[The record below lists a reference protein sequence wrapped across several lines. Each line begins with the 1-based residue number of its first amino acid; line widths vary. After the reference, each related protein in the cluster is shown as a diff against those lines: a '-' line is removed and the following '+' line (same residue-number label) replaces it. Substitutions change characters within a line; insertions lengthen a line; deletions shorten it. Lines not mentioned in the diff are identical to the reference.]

1 VTKRI
6 VITRSRLVADLGA
19 LGLGAYGDSAV
30 MVHARMS
37 ALGWVVGGA
46 QTVVE
51 ALTEAIAPRGTL
63 LVLTG
68 WQDRPPYDQRGWD
81 EQERRLYREEAPAFD
96 PRVARAE
103 REHGRMPE
111 AIRTWPGAQH
121 SRHPVCAFAALGPA
135 AKWLVSGQSLDEGYG
150 EGSPLAR
157 LVAVGGAVL
166 LIDDLFD
173 SVTLLHY
180 AEYRA
185 SAGPKRYVEYEMPVR
200 VDGRRV
206 WRRIRELDSSAGA
219 FPYEKLALEED
230 AFAAI
235 TRAALENGIG
245 HSRLVGAATAHL
257 LPAPRL
263 LEFACAWLQ
272 ERFGESA

>member
-1 VTKRI
+1 
-6 VITRSRLVADLGA
+6 
-19 LGLGAYGDSAV
+19 LGAYGESAV
-30 MVHARMS
+30 MVHAQMS

-68 WQDRPPYDQRGWD
+68 WQDRPPYHQQDWD
-81 EQERRLYREEAPAFD
+81 AEERRLYREEAPAFD
-96 PRVARAE
+96 PRLARAE
-103 REHGRMPE
+103 REHGRVPE

-135 AKWLVSGQSLDEGYG
+135 AEWLVAGQSLDDGYG
-150 EGSPLAR
+150 EDSPLAR
-157 LVAVGGAVL
+157 LVTLGGTVL
-166 LIDDLFD
+166 LVGDLFN

-185 SAGPKRYVEYEMPVR
+185 SAGPKRYVEYEMPVLL
-200 VDGRRV
+200 DGQRV

-235 TRAALENGIG
+235 TRAALQAGIG
-245 HSRLVGAATAHL
+245 RSGVVGAARAHL

-263 LEFACAWLQ
+263 LDFARAWLA
-272 ERFGESA
+272 ERFGLRS